1 MKRVGRAVG
10 LEPMNMGPHSVMPI
24 NARSSIRR
32 LGQIDL
38 RKVSLAQTGWFN
50 APVYGLPDYRTAGL
64 LDCPAGRLAGP
75 AGQPDWP
82 TEKYFVVC
90 ANYLG
95 GCYGTTGP
103 NSIDNKTG
111 LEYGENF
118 PNISFKDIEIS
129 QKQLIDD
136 LGVKSLKAV
145 IGPSIGGLMALEFAL
160 LYPDF
165 VENLISISSGYKLS
179 TIQLLHNLE
188 QAYVL
193 NLAKDSPD
201 RRDEYLSLAR
211 MIAHK
216 TYISLELLASRAK
229 GESKYGEDI
238 INGFLSTSQESYM
251 MHQGEKF
258 IQRFTHESYNSIIK
272 GWQNFSID
280 LEQIERLKD
289 IKVLIVSVDSDVCF
303 YPEEQAEFI
312 KLLNANNIN
321 STHKTLSSTKGHD
334 CFLLEPELFEK
345 ELGKFI

>member
-1 MKRVGRAVG
+1 
-10 LEPMNMGPHSVMPI
+10 
-24 NARSSIRR
+24 
-32 LGQIDL
+32 
-38 RKVSLAQTGWFN
+38 
-50 APVYGLPDYRTAGL
+50 
-64 LDCPAGRLAGP
+64 
-75 AGQPDWP
+75 
-82 TEKYFVVC
+82 
-90 ANYLG
+90 
-95 GCYGTTGP
+95 
-103 NSIDNKTG
+103 
-111 LEYGENF
+111 
-118 PNISFKDIEIS
+118 
-129 QKQLIDD
+129 
-136 LGVKSLKAV
+136 
-145 IGPSIGGLMALEFAL
+145 MALEFSL

-193 NLAKDSPD
+193 NLAKGSPD

-258 IQRFTHESYNSIIK
+258 IERFTHESYNSIIK

-280 LEQIERLKD
+280 VEKIQRLKD
-289 IKVLIVSVDSDVCF
+289 IKVLVVSVDSDVCF
-303 YPEEQAEFI
+303 YPEEQLEFI
-312 KLLNANNIN
+312 KLLEANQIN
-321 STHKTLSSTKGHD
+321 VTHKTISSTKGHD
-334 CFLLEPELFEK
+334 CFLLEPDLFEK